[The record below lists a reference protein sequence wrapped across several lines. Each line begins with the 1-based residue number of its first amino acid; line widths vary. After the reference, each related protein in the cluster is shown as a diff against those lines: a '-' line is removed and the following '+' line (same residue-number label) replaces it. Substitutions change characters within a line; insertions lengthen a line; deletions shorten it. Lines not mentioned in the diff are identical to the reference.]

1 MKKALII
8 VDYQND
14 FIDGCLGFKKA
25 LDLKAE
31 ILRLCKEF
39 QSQNARL
46 IFTFDTHGKDY
57 LQSKE
62 GLNLPILH
70 CQKGT
75 LGHKMPSEFESFL
88 KNGLCFE
95 KGSFGSL
102 ELANFLKNENF
113 DELHFAGLISHICV
127 FHNIIL
133 AFNALPN
140 ARLILHTK
148 ASASFD
154 ETLQNHAFEL
164 LKAFWVE
171 FV

>member
-14 FIDGCLGFKKA
+14 FIDGSLGFEGA
-25 LDLKAE
+25 LKIKDE
-31 ILRLCKEF
+31 ILRLCKDFEGD
-39 QSQNARL
+39 L
-46 IFTFDTHGKDY
+46 IFTLDTHKKDY
-57 LQSKE
+57 LSTKE
-62 GLNLPILH
+62 GLNLPVLH
-70 CQKGT
+70 CQEGAM
-75 LGHKMPSEFESFL
+75 GHKMPAEFQSFL
-88 KNGLCFE
+88 QRAKIFK

-102 ELANFLKNENF
+102 ELANFLKDEGF

-140 ARLILHTK
+140 AKIILHQNAT
-148 ASASFD
+148 ASFD
-154 ETLQNHAFEL
+154 EALQNHAFEL

-171 FV
+171 LR